1 MLPDYSLPAKVK
13 LPVVYIFKMGSYLIC
28 TVIIFINVCTY
39 LHINGQLDLS
49 RIYILVALIIIQCS
63 VSGGTTSAVTSQNI
77 SLSSKNVSLLV
88 CRNAIYLQGG
98 HWVLWPNGPICSIFS
113 SGL

>member
-88 CRNAIYLQGG
+88 
-98 HWVLWPNGPICSIFS
+98 
-113 SGL
+113 